1 MNSKQVASATTI
13 PQNKGALTRV
23 VQLLFKHE
31 KYTLIARHL
40 FFLVL
45 LAIFPGL
52 ISSYQLDLLSK
63 FLTFS
68 MLALSLDL
76 IWGYA
81 GILSFAHSVFFG
93 LGSYGLALTLKYWG
107 HIPGATYI
115 GLGMAIGLPSVLALV
130 IGYAMFFRRVGG
142 VYFAIVTFALGTILY
157 SVTIFWIKFT
167 GGLNGL
173 YGFPNLRL
181 GIPRIW
187 EAEISTGMV
196 RTYYLIATVL
206 VLVYILSHRLMR
218 SPFGQLLRAIN
229 DNEERVESFG
239 YNVPVIKLLIF
250 VISCAIA
257 GISGALYVPVG
268 FVSADIMGI
277 LFSTSAIVWVAV
289 GGRGTLFG
297 PVLGALVVNY
307 LQVYMSDLLVFYWY
321 LIIGL
326 FFVFVVLVWP
336 EGIIGIFNHIVRR
349 TSSRLENSI

>member
-1 MNSKQVASATTI
+1 MNLKKVASETTI
-13 PQNKGALTRV
+13 PHNKSASTLAARLPFTAKKYRTG
-23 VQLLFKHE
+23 FK
-31 KYTLIARHL
+31 YV

-45 LAIFPGL
+45 LVIFPWL

-68 MLALSLDL
+68 ILALSLDL

-115 GLGMAIGLPSVLALV
+115 GFALAIGLPSLLALI

-142 VYFAIVTFALGTILY
+142 VYFAIVTFALGGILH
-157 SVTIFWIKFT
+157 SVTIVWIRFT

-173 YGFPNLRL
+173 YGFPNPRL
-181 GIPRIW
+181 GIPGLW
-187 EAEISTGMV
+187 EIDITTGMV
-196 RTYYLIATVL
+196 GTYYLIAGVL
-206 VLVYILSHRLMR
+206 VLTYIFTQRLMN

-229 DNEERVESFG
+229 DNEERVETFG
-239 YNVPVIKLLIF
+239 YNVPAVKLVIF

-257 GISGALYVPVG
+257 GISGAIYVPVG

-289 GGRGTLFG
+289 GGRGTLLG

-336 EGIIGIFNHIVRR
+336 DGIIGIFNRVAQ
-349 TSSRLENSI
+349 RLNNRLKESA

>member
-1 MNSKQVASATTI
+1 MSLKEIMSKTTTS
-13 PQNKGALTRV
+13 QNKGSLTRV
-23 VQLLFKHE
+23 SRQLLKGE
-31 KYTLIARHL
+31 QYGPGTKYV
-40 FFLVL
+40 FFLLL

-52 ISSYQLDLLSK
+52 VSSYQLDLLSK

-81 GILSFAHSVFFG
+81 GILSFAHSIFFG

-115 GLGMAIGLPSVLALV
+115 GLALAVGLPSFLAFI

-142 VYFAIVTFALGTILY
+142 VYFAIVTFALGGILH
-157 SVTIFWIKFT
+157 SVTIVWIRFT

-173 YGFPNLRL
+173 YGFPNPRL
-181 GIPRIW
+181 GIPGIW
-187 EAEISTGMV
+187 EVEMTTGMV
-196 RTYYLIATVL
+196 GTYYLIAAVL
-206 VLVYILSHRLMR
+206 VLIYILTHRWMR
-218 SPFGQLLRAIN
+218 SPFGQILRAIN

-239 YNVPVIKLLIF
+239 YNVPVVKLVTF
-250 VISCAIA
+250 VASCAIA
-257 GISGALYVPVG
+257 GISGALHVPVG
-268 FVSADIMGI
+268 FVSADIMGV
-277 LFSTSAIVWVAV
+277 LFSTSIIVWVAV

-326 FFVFVVLVWP
+326 FFVFVVLFWP
-336 EGIIGIFNHIVRR
+336 DGIVGIVN
-349 TSSRLENSI
+349 RLAQRIRNKLNDSI

>member
-1 MNSKQVASATTI
+1 
-13 PQNKGALTRV
+13 
-23 VQLLFKHE
+23 
-31 KYTLIARHL
+31 
-40 FFLVL
+40 
-45 LAIFPGL
+45 
-52 ISSYQLDLLSK
+52 
-63 FLTFS
+63 
-68 MLALSLDL
+68 
-76 IWGYA
+76 
-81 GILSFAHSVFFG
+81 
-93 LGSYGLALTLKYWG
+93 
-107 HIPGATYI
+107 
-115 GLGMAIGLPSVLALV
+115 
-130 IGYAMFFRRVGG
+130 
-142 VYFAIVTFALGTILY
+142 
-157 SVTIFWIKFT
+157 
-167 GGLNGL
+167 
-173 YGFPNLRL
+173 
-181 GIPRIW
+181 
-187 EAEISTGMV
+187 MV